1 MNIQELI
8 EQLEEIA
15 AVAPN
20 AEVRYASQPSWP
32 FENSIREVVSWD
44 KDTMIDMEVEAIQQS
59 LEDDGKEPMSYD
71 DIKALAEDNLEQEG
85 KLEPVVY
92 LAEGSQI
99 GYLPDG
105 PKEAIGW

>member
-1 MNIQELI
+1 MRVEELI
-8 EQLEEIA
+8 EMLEGCD
-15 AVAPN
+15 PN
-20 AEVRYASQPSWP
+20 AEVRYASQPTYP
-32 FENSIREVVSWD
+32 FENSIREVVAWD

-59 LEDDGKEPMSYD
+59 IEEDGAEPMSYVD
-71 DIKALAEDNLEQEG
+71 RRALAEDNLEQEG